1 MYELDKESF
10 RMHENRRTALALSYV
25 TVGYNIL
32 EGLVSVIFA
41 LLAGSS
47 ALLGFGIDSFVESLS
62 GLVMVWRFT
71 RASHLKSGEVEQR
84 ERVAIRLVGA
94 SLLVLGGYVIYE
106 AATSLYYDESP
117 TRSPAGLIIAI
128 VSLVAM
134 PILYVLKRRT
144 AEAIH
149 SRSLATDAKQTLACV
164 MLSVALLAGSGLHYF
179 TGLWQADPIAGVL
192 IAGYLI
198 RESYRAWTEQ
208 DLCCM

>member
-1 MYELDKESF
+1 MQ
-10 RMHENRRTALALSYV
+10 ENRRTARALSFV

-32 EGLVSVIFA
+32 EGLVSVVFA
-41 LLAGSS
+41 ILAGSS

-62 GLVMVWRFT
+62 GIVMVWRFT
-71 RASHLKSGEVEQR
+71 RTTHLTPDAAEQR
-84 ERVAIRLVGA
+84 ERLAIRLVGA
-94 SLLVLGGYVIYE
+94 SLLILGGYVIYE
-106 AATSLYYDESP
+106 AATTLYYGESP

-144 AEAIH
+144 AAAIH
-149 SRSLATDAKQTLACV
+149 SRSLAADAKQTLACV

-179 TGLWQADPIAGVL
+179 MGLWQADPIAGLL

-198 RESYRAWTEQ
+198 REGHRAWTEQ
-208 DLCCM
+208 DLCCIR